1 MRLVA
6 GGLVLGLIGGAAATR
21 LMTFMLYGV
30 NPLDKMT
37 WALALLVMVAVG
49 LAATLVP
56 AARAMRVDPIIAIRA
71 E

>member
-1 MRLVA
+1 LVA

-30 NPLDKMT
+30 NPLDKVT